1 MLRAGK
7 ALMEGRHGYKIALKE
22 GNGRHFQVASACEDC
37 HNAMIYPISEM
48 VSCDCKFEMTVGREA
63 LL

>member
-1 MLRAGK
+1 
-7 ALMEGRHGYKIALKE
+7 MEGRHGYKIAFEE